1 MNDFQFL
8 HTSYE
13 QDTTKDHKGSGLTN
27 QTKLPDIYLVEDD
40 RVLGTTIKK
49 YLERKLNLN
58 VHFFLTPTECLL
70 ELDKKIK
77 AETVVNQTPF
87 CLITDIS
94 FEAGGSD
101 GLLLIDL
108 LKERG
113 HQFVSIV
120 MTGFAS
126 IETAINAT
134 KKGVFH
140 YLTKPFE
147 LDILSD
153 LVTKAFTKKLNVPAS
168 AFANTDQV
176 SKAVTTQPA
185 TTPHLFQSKFKIEAP
200 TADDIFCGMVGRSKS
215 MKQVFERIK
224 KVAASDSTVFI
235 SGPSGTGKE
244 LVANALHN
252 LSPRKAHNMVSVN
265 CGAIP
270 SELLESELFGHEKGA
285 FTGAISSRKGR
296 FEMAHRGTIFLDEIG
311 DMPLLLQVKLL
322 RVLQNRVIERV
333 GSTETTEIDV
343 RIITAT
349 HRNLEDSVSEGNFR
363 EDLYYR
369 LNVIPIKIPALCER
383 REDIPLMISY
393 FLSKFVSA
401 DGRNNIEFDDET
413 LELLITYDWP
423 GNVRELEN
431 LIERLVILKGG
442 NQIKVSDLPAKFL
455 KTSPQNVESYK
466 NIISLP
472 DEGVDLKQLLSDIED
487 SLINQALE
495 VTGGNK
501 NQASKLLSMNR
512 TTLIEKMKKKGFL
525 QLN

>member
-1 MNDFQFL
+1 VNDFQFL
-8 HTSYE
+8 HNTFEDTNTSKE
-13 QDTTKDHKGSGLTN
+13 SKVDM
-27 QTKLPDIYLVEDD
+27 KLPEVYLVEDD
-40 RVLGTTIKK
+40 KLLGTTIKK
-49 YLERKLNLN
+49 FLEKKLSLT
-58 VHFFLTPTECLL
+58 VHYFTSPSDCLI

-94 FEAGGSD
+94 FDVIGSD

-147 LDILSD
+147 IEILSD
-153 LVTKAFTKKLNVPAS
+153 LVVKAMTKKLNVNAKFFS
-168 AFANTDQV
+168 MAAQNKIEVEEERNVIQA
-176 SKAVTTQPA
+176 K
-185 TTPHLFQSKFKIEAP
+185 KFKIEAP
-200 TADDIFCGMVGRSKS
+200 TQEDIFCGMVGRSKQ

-252 LSPRKAHNMVSVN
+252 LSNRKSHSMVSVN

-296 FEMAHRGTIFLDEIG
+296 FELAHRGTIFLDEIG

-333 GSTETTEIDV
+333 GSTETMDVDV

-349 HRNLEDSVSEGNFR
+349 HRNLEDAVSSGNFR

-369 LNVIPIKIPALCER
+369 LNVIPIKIPSLSER
-383 REDIPLMISY
+383 KDDIPLLISY

-401 DGRNNIEFDDET
+401 DGRNNIEFDDES
-413 LELLITYDWP
+413 LEMLINYEWP

-442 NQIKVSDLPAKFL
+442 NTIRVSDLPHKL
-455 KTSPQNVESYK
+455 TQSPKQSPQTYSK
-466 NIISLP
+466 LITLP
-472 DEGVDLKQLLSDIED
+472 TDGVDLKQLLSDIED
-487 SLINQALE
+487 SLINQALDL
-495 VTGGNK
+495 TGGNK
-501 NQASKLLSMNR
+501 NQASKLLALNR

-525 QLN
+525 HVN

>member
-1 MNDFQFL
+1 M
-8 HTSYE
+8 
-13 QDTTKDHKGSGLTN
+13 
-27 QTKLPDIYLVEDD
+27 KLPDIYLVEDD

-49 YLERKLNLN
+49 YLEKKLNLT
-58 VHFFLTPTECLL
+58 VHYYLSPTECLL
-70 ELDKKIK
+70 DLDKKIK
-77 AETVVNQTPF
+77 NETVVNQTPF

-113 HQFVSIV
+113 HHFVSIV

-147 LDILSD
+147 LEILSD
-153 LVTKAFTKKLNVPAS
+153 LVTKAFTKKLNIPQS
-168 AFANTDQV
+168 AFAASEGIV
-176 SKAVTTQPA
+176 LKATSSA
-185 TTPHLFQSKFKIEAP
+185 TLAPHLFQSKFKIEAP
-200 TADDIFCGMVGRSKS
+200 TADDIFCGMVGRSKQ

-252 LSPRKAHNMVSVN
+252 LSPRKSHNMVSVN

-333 GSTETTEIDV
+333 GSTEVTDIDV

-349 HRNLEDSVSEGNFR
+349 HRNLEESVQEGNFR

-413 LELLITYDWP
+413 LELLITYEWP

-442 NQIKVSDLPAKFL
+442 NQIKVSDLPAKFV
-455 KTSPQNVESYK
+455 KAAPQNLDSYK
-466 NIISLP
+466 NVISLP
-472 DEGVDLKQLLSDIED
+472 DDGVDLKQLLSDIED

-495 VTGGNK
+495 LTGGNK

>member
-8 HTSYE
+8 HNTFEDEKSTE
-13 QDTTKDHKGSGLTN
+13 IV
-27 QTKLPDIYLVEDD
+27 LPEVYLVEDD

-49 YLERKLNLN
+49 FLEKKYSFKVNY
-58 VHFFLTPTECLL
+58 FTTPTDCLL
-70 ELDKKIK
+70 ELDRKIK
-77 AETVVNQTPF
+77 QETVVNQKPF

-94 FEAGGSD
+94 FDVIGSD

-147 LDILSD
+147 IDVLAD
-153 LVTKAFTKKLNVPAS
+153 LVVKAMTKKLNINAK
-168 AFANTDQV
+168 FFEEQ
-176 SKAVTTQPA
+176 TTTRTILDVEESRTQSIV
-185 TTPHLFQSKFKIEAP
+185 SKFKIEPP
-200 TADDIFCGMVGRSKS
+200 TADDIFCGMVGRSKQ

-224 KVAASDSTVFI
+224 KVATSDSTVFV

-252 LSPRKAHNMVSVN
+252 LSGRKNHNMVSVN

-296 FEMAHRGTIFLDEIG
+296 FELAHRGTIFLDEIG

-333 GSTETTEIDV
+333 GSTETMDVDV

-349 HRNLEDSVSEGNFR
+349 HRNLEDSVSQGNFR

-369 LNVIPIKIPALCER
+369 LNVIPIKIPALSER
-383 REDIPLMISY
+383 KEDIPLLISY

-401 DGRNNIEFDDET
+401 DGRNGIEFDDET
-413 LELLITYDWP
+413 LEALVNYEWP

-442 NQIKVSDLPAKFL
+442 NVIRISDLPHKFIQVP
-455 KTSPQNVESYK
+455 KQSANTYK
-466 NIISLP
+466 NLITLP
-472 DEGVDLKQLLSDIED
+472 EDGVDLKQLLSDIED
-487 SLINQALE
+487 SLINQALDL
-495 VTGGNK
+495 TGGNK
-501 NQASKLLSMNR
+501 NQASKLLALNR

-525 QLN
+525 QLS